1 MLDVGSS
8 CSLSL
13 SLFLSLLVSAQGL
26 HPSASGWLGGEK
38 DLSSFGK
45 GKIESAPEIK
55 ISRVLL
61 SPSFS
66 LTRSMKTFH
75 YSNHL
80 TFFGPGDPIPSRPI
94 PLSVGPGHH

>member
-13 SLFLSLLVSAQGL
+13 SLSLSLFLFLSLLVSAQGL

-61 SPSFS
+61 SLFLSHSLDEDVSLLEPSDLFW
-66 LTRSMKTFH
+66 TW
-75 YSNHL
+75 
-80 TFFGPGDPIPSRPI
+80 
-94 PLSVGPGHH
+94 

>member
-8 CSLSL
+8 CSLSLSL

-61 SPSFS
+61 SLSLFLSHSLDEDVSLLEPSDLFW
-66 LTRSMKTFH
+66 TW
-75 YSNHL
+75 
-80 TFFGPGDPIPSRPI
+80 
-94 PLSVGPGHH
+94 